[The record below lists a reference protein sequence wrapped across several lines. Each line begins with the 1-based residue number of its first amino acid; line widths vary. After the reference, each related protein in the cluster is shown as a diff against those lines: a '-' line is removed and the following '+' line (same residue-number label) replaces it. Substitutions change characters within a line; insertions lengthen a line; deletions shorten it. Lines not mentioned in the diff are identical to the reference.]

1 MQRSASLLP
10 GLRPELRKHAPLI
23 VLALGWLV
31 MFGPSYWGLAN
42 GLWASDAQGHGPIIL
57 SVGMWLLWRKRAA
70 ILALPR
76 QPRGVLGAMLMAL
89 GVLLYALGR
98 SQTIWSAEISAQL
111 FVLSALL
118 LCFFGGSAL
127 RLAWFPILFMV
138 FMIPW
143 PGEWVDA
150 VTQPLKLA
158 VSSVAADLLH
168 LGGYP
173 VGRSGVILT
182 VGPYQLL
189 VADACAGLNSLFT
202 LEALG
207 LLYMNL
213 MGHLKLWRN
222 VALALLIV
230 PISFAANVVRVV
242 TLVLVTYHFG
252 DEAGQGFTHGF
263 AGMVLFIAA
272 LVFILCTDHVLGL
285 LGARFKRM
293 PGAAA

>member
-1 MQRSASLLP
+1 MLAS
-10 GLRPELRKHAPLI
+10 HAPLI
-23 VLALGWLV
+23 LLGLGWLL

-76 QPRGVLGAMLMAL
+76 RPALWTSALLMAL
-89 GVLLYALGR
+89 GVALYALGR

-111 FVLSALL
+111 FVLCALL
-118 LCFFGGSAL
+118 LSFFGPRAL

-173 VGRSGVILT
+173 VGRAGVILT

-213 MGHLKLWRN
+213 MGHSALWRN
-222 VALALLIV
+222 VALAILIV

-263 AGMVLFIAA
+263 AGMVLFLAA
-272 LVFILCTDHVLGL
+272 LLFILATDHVLGL
-285 LGARFKRM
+285 LAGRVNRLQGKTT
-293 PGAAA
+293 